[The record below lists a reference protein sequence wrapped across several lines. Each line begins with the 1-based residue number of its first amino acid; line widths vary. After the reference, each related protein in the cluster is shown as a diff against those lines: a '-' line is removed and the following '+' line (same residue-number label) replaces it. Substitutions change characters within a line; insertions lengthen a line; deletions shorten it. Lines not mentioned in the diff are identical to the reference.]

1 MSHVD
6 DIKVIKMNVKRIQ
19 ILHAYVADAINS
31 SEIFYTLITKIK
43 YTAVHAHKMSLEW
56 NVTFCFCVISSRIR
70 NTHAMCYTEGTS
82 MLVQLGPEHE
92 INLRSAPYELVP
104 GSFV

>member
-1 MSHVD
+1 MLHVN

-31 SEIFYTLITKIK
+31 SEITKIK

-56 NVTFCFCVISSRIR
+56 NVTFCFCVISSQIR

-82 MLVQLGPEHE
+82 MLVQLGTEHAQCP
-92 INLRSAPYELVP
+92 I
-104 GSFV
+104 